1 MSSDQPMTDQ
11 SGTDQR
17 VEPDQWLR
25 TLATA
30 LDVDAPTPDEVED
43 LLSLA
48 GTAAHTAERWVAP
61 VSTWL
66 IARAGVSPADGR
78 ALVERLAAA
87 ATSGDDAASDDTP

>member
-1 MSSDQPMTDQ
+1 MSSE
-11 SGTDQR
+11 QR
-17 VEPDQWLR
+17 VDPDQWLR

-30 LDVDAPTPDEVED
+30 LDVDAPTSDEVED

-61 VSTWL
+61 ISTWL
-66 IARAGVSPADGR
+66 IARAEVSPADGR

-87 ATSGDDAASDDTP
+87 ATADVDPDAIDGTP

>member
-1 MSSDQPMTDQ
+1 MSSDQ
-11 SGTDQR
+11 R
-17 VEPDQWLR
+17 IELNQWLR

-30 LDVDAPTPDEVED
+30 LDVDGPTPDEVED

-61 VSTWL
+61 ISTWL
-66 IARAGVSPADGR
+66 VARAEVAPADGR

-87 ATSGDDAASDDTP
+87 ATDDTP